1 MENQDGFKELL
12 ANDTVIYAV
21 LKKLHITKAH
31 NDYDDLVSEGRLL
44 YLKAY
49 ATNQYTGKRRFNYFF
64 TKIYWS
70 LLDYLRKQQ
79 RNHEVEAPII
89 STADEDWDI
98 VDDRSMCM
106 PALKMR
112 SYWQPFAQSVP
123 LRNGCT
129 LNNGFKAKKWRKLLR
144 KSGFIRMRFTAAK
157 PGCERKLNL
166 FLKKINFEGGKNRGS
181 IR

>member
-64 TKIYWS
+64 TKIYWG

-89 STADEDWDI
+89 STADEDWD
-98 VDDRSMCM
+98 VVAMCM
-106 PALKMR
+106 PGLKRR
-112 SYWQPFAQSVP
+112 SYWQPFAQSVLP
-123 LRNGCT
+123 RNGCT
-129 LNNGFKAKKWRKLLR
+129 LNNGFKVKKWRKSPR
-144 KSGFIRMRFTAAK
+144 RSGFIRMRFTAAK

>member
-64 TKIYWS
+64 TKIYWG

-89 STADEDWDI
+89 STAMKIGILWMTG
-98 VDDRSMCM
+98 SMCM
-106 PALKMR
+106 PALKMQ

-129 LNNGFKAKKWRKLLR
+129 LNNGFKAKRWRKLPR
-144 KSGFIRMRFTAAK
+144 KLGFIQMQFTAGK
-157 PGCERKLNL
+157 PGYERKLNL

>member
-12 ANDTVIYAV
+12 ADDTVIYAV

-64 TKIYWS
+64 TKIYWG

-98 VDDRSMCM
+98 VDDRVDVHAGIEDAELLAAVRAICT
-106 PALKMR
+106 AKEWLYVEQRFQGKKVAEIA
-112 SYWQPFAQSVP
+112 AQIGVHP
-123 LRNGCT
+123 NAIYRR
-129 LNNGFKAKKWRKLLR
+129 KARLR
-144 KSGFIRMRFTAAK
+144 KKVESF
-157 PGCERKLNL
+157 
-166 FLKKINFEGGKNRGS
+166 FEKNQF
-181 IR
+181 

>member
-12 ANDTVIYAV
+12 ADDTVIYAV

-31 NDYDDLVSEGRLL
+31 NEYDDLVSEGRLL

-64 TKIYWS
+64 TKIYWG

-79 RNHEVEAPII
+79 RNHEVETPII
-89 STADEDWDI
+89 STADEEWDI
-98 VDDRSMCM
+98 VDDRVDVYAGIEEAELLAAVRAICTTKEWLYVEQRLQGKKV
-106 PALKMR
+106 AEIA
-112 SYWQPFAQSVP
+112 AQIGVHP
-123 LRNGCT
+123 NAIYRR
-129 LNNGFKAKKWRKLLR
+129 KARLR
-144 KSGFIRMRFTAAK
+144 KKMESFF
-157 PGCERKLNL
+157 E
-166 FLKKINFEGGKNRGS
+166 KINFEGGKNRGS

>member
-12 ANDTVIYAV
+12 ADDTVIYAV

-49 ATNQYTGKRRFNYFF
+49 ATNQYTGKHRFNYFF
-64 TKIYWS
+64 TKIYWG

-98 VDDRSMCM
+98 VDDRVDVHAGIEDAELLAAVRAICT
-106 PALKMR
+106 AKEWLYVEQRLQGKTVAEIA
-112 SYWQPFAQSVP
+112 AQIGVHP
-123 LRNGCT
+123 NAIYR
-129 LNNGFKAKKWRKLLR
+129 R
-144 KSGFIRMRFTAAK
+144 K

-166 FLKKINFEGGKNRGS
+166 FLKKINFEGGKNRRS

>member
-1 MENQDGFKELL
+1 MENQNGFKELL

-64 TKIYWS
+64 TKIYWG

-89 STADEDWDI
+89 SAT
-98 VDDRSMCM
+98 
-106 PALKMR
+106 
-112 SYWQPFAQSVP
+112 
-123 LRNGCT
+123 N
-129 LNNGFKAKKWRKLLR
+129 
-144 KSGFIRMRFTAAK
+144 
-157 PGCERKLNL
+157 
-166 FLKKINFEGGKNRGS
+166 EGDQK
-181 IR
+181 